1 MSTRRGFVGFPSE
14 ERIDREDGMATRPAG
29 FTGFAGFAG
38 FAGFTGFA
46 GFAGFASKKSIDR
59 EASFSSKT
67 TVAAYVLG
75 HVLGGK

>member
-38 FAGFTGFA
+38 FA
-46 GFAGFASKKSIDR
+46 SEKSIDR

>member
-38 FAGFTGFA
+38 FT
-46 GFAGFASKKSIDR
+46 SEKSIDM
-59 EASFSSKT
+59 ECGLASRFPHWFHMVHK
-67 TVAAYVLG
+67 
-75 HVLGGK
+75 